1 MGGNTNLCY
10 YNLLKKMNFERTTPL
25 INTTS
30 NTYRNTS
37 RAHVIEFIE
46 RLSPTAIEAPYLAS
60 VFAKNSLSMRDFKIL
75 CDFIARRAAET
86 PLERDCIEAL
96 GLPSLPHGVRQE
108 VTA

>member
-1 MGGNTNLCY
+1 
-10 YNLLKKMNFERTTPL
+10 MNH
-25 INTTS
+25 TTS
-30 NTYRNTS
+30 NTYRNTA
-37 RAHVIEFIE
+37 RADVLNFVQH
-46 RLSPTAIEAPYLAS
+46 LAPTPAEAPYLAS

-86 PLERDCIEAL
+86 PLERDCIAAL